1 MASPDYDNLFARI
14 RSLSEEG
21 LTSLFSEVMSN
32 DKMRKS
38 LGRAGARFMENKHTF
53 DRNIEQF
60 LEFFNVPS
68 RRDVRDLKA
77 RLDHLS
83 SQLLNL
89 SIKVDRLAEHEHAHE
104 SPPAKPAPA
113 PLKRPRHKSRPSS
126 ES

>member
-1 MASPDYDNLFARI
+1 MARPDYENLFAKI

-21 LTSLFSEVMSN
+21 LTSLFNEVMSN

-38 LGRAGARFMENKHTF
+38 LGRAGSRFMENKHTF
-53 DRNIEQF
+53 DRNVEQF

-89 SIKVDRLAEHEHAHE
+89 SIKVDRLAEHEHE
-104 SPPAKPAPA
+104 SPAAKPTPT
-113 PLKRPRHKSRPSS
+113 PLKRPRHKPRSS

>member
-1 MASPDYDNLFARI
+1 MARPDYDNLFSKL
-14 RSLSEEG
+14 RSLSEDG
-21 LTSLFSEVMSN
+21 LTSLFNEVMSN

-53 DRNIEQF
+53 DRNIEQM

-89 SIKVDRLAEHEHAHE
+89 SIKVDRLSERDGGE
-104 SPPAKPAPA
+104 KPEP
-113 PLKRPRHKSRPSS
+113 KRKKHKNRSSS

>member
-1 MASPDYDNLFARI
+1 MARSDYENLFGKI

-21 LTSLFSEVMSN
+21 LASLFNEVMSN

-38 LGRAGARFMENKHTF
+38 LGRAGSRFMENKHTF

-89 SIKVDRLAEHEHAHE
+89 SIKVDRLTEHERDSA
-104 SPPAKPAPA
+104 STKPAPVA
-113 PLKRPRHKSRPSS
+113 PKRPRRKPRSSS
-126 ES
+126 EP